1 MAPAIWSPSR
11 VTIFIIPVAVRP
23 RFRVIL
29 FCMLYVPP
37 CHCNCNCPCSCFCH
51 GAWVNDYR
59 LTTTGTTTPAT
70 LLKSVKVATS
80 WPRVML
86 SRMLPPLS
94 KTRLMARSLS
104 LPMLLPMP
112 TASLTLAVPVN
123 STVWVTRASLSSL
136 MRVCCPSSRARTLL
150 RLMHPLTSPQALS
163 RTPVR
168 ATFK

>member
-11 VTIFIIPVAVRP
+11 VTISIIPVAVRP

-80 WPRVML
+80 LRRVML
-86 SRMLPPLS
+86 SRMLPPPS
-94 KTRLMARSLS
+94 RTRLMARSLP
-104 LPMLLPMP
+104 LPIPPPML
-112 TASLTLAVPVN
+112 TASLTLVVPVRL
-123 STVWVTRASLSSL
+123 TVWVTRALLASL

-150 RLMHPLTSPQALS
+150 RLMRPLTSPRALS
-163 RTPVR
+163 RTLVR
-168 ATFK
+168 DTFK